1 MADQELKQIEVDG
14 ITYNIDDL
22 SEAAKRSLEHL
33 YSIDIQVSKL
43 YFDLEQLNASRDT
56 FQKLLRENLQTKTS
70 E

>member
-14 ITYNIDDL
+14 NTYNIEDL
-22 SEAAKRSLEHL
+22 NEVAKRSLEHL
-33 YSIDIQVSKL
+33 YSIDMQISKV

-56 FQKLLRENLQTKTS
+56 FQKLLRDNLETQSS